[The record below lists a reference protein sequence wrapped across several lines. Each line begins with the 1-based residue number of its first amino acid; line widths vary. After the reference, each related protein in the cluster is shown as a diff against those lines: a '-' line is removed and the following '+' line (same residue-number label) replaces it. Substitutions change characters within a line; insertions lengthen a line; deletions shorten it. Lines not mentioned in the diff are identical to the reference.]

1 MHIDADQM
9 PSINPKSIQNP
20 DCRISTACTVRLR
33 SDVRRPIPSHIPCL
47 RFPIFFLEERLT
59 ESNIGIQIA
68 NFGPNVVRPRSC
80 STVFLIIPTLLLR
93 Q

>member
-1 MHIDADQM
+1 MYGD
-9 PSINPKSIQNP
+9 PSPLTF
-20 DCRISTACTVRLR
+20 RACG
-33 SDVRRPIPSHIPCL
+33 
-47 RFPIFFLEERLT
+47 FLEERLT